1 MIKTIANIIGIKGYK
16 SMSEDEL
23 LSTLTLSKPVKKV
36 KTQKKKF
43 LKQE

>member
-36 KTQKKKF
+36 KTQKKNF
-43 LKQE
+43 